1 MCRPSSNIGLGREV
15 NGPRITSAGPPA
27 AYIPSRTY
35 GPIGRRWEVPVVG
48 SGERMSEPERQLTQ
62 QSQTGAA
69 RHELSARQREKL
81 NFIWSVKEALR
92 DHYKRHQ
99 YQDVI
104 LPFCVLRRLDCV
116 LESTK
121 DKVVAKATELGSD
134 TWDAATDVLAHA
146 AGQPFWNASMFT
158 FSSLLADQHN
168 IRRNVHAYVRGFSP
182 NARDALVRFGL
193 PTQIDKMAEA
203 EILYMVV
210 KQFAEIDLHP
220 DVVSNLEMGYIY
232 EELIRVTA
240 DLSNE
245 EAGEHFTPREV
256 IELMVNVLFA
266 DDDRLQVPSKI
277 FTVYDPACG
286 TGGML
291 TVAEDHLRRINPT
304 ARLHLFGQELQP
316 ESYAVCRTDMLLKGQ
331 DASRIVFGDSFTQDG
346 HAGQRFDYMLA
357 NPPFGK
363 DWKTIEKA
371 IKAEH
376 TDHGFDGR
384 FGAGL
389 PATSDGQILFLQ
401 QMISKM
407 RPVEDGGSRIAVVF
421 NGSPLFSGDAG
432 SGMSEIRRWII
443 ENDWLDAIIGL
454 PDQLFYNTGISTYVW
469 VVTNRKR
476 PGRQGRVQ
484 LIDAR
489 ELFTKMRKSLGNK
502 RNELTPAH
510 IAEIT
515 ALYEDFTGGD
525 RSKILP
531 NSAFG
536 YRKVTVERP
545 LRVRYELTG
554 EALDGLAKVKA
565 VEKLGDD
572 AATLIDGLRDLV
584 GRRFDASADLE
595 AELAPVWEKVG
606 KVAAPV
612 RKAVLAAAIVRDPD
626 AAVVETKK
634 GPESDPEL
642 RDTENIPLDED
653 IDEFIAREVLPYAP
667 DAWVDES
674 KTKVGYE
681 IPFTRHFYK
690 YVPPRPLAE
699 IDADIKAS
707 QQRILALL
715 AEVTE

>member
-1 MCRPSSNIGLGREV
+1 MTNVLLGR
-15 NGPRITSAGPPA
+15 GSTDG
-27 AYIPSRTY
+27 
-35 GPIGRRWEVPVVG
+35 VPVVVAPPGCVPSDTTSGVSAGWSLRGAGRWIGETEVTDQG
-48 SGERMSEPERQLTQ
+48 SGMGE
-62 QSQTGAA
+62 AA
-69 RHELSARQREKL
+69 LAPAPGRHELSAKQREKL
-81 NFIWSVKEALR
+81 NFIWSVKETLR

-116 LESTK
+116 LEPTK
-121 DKVVAKATELGSD
+121 DAVVAKAADVGSD
-134 TWDAATDVLAHA
+134 KWDAATDVLAHV
-146 AGQPFWNASMFT
+146 AGQPFWNASKFT
-158 FSSLLADQHN
+158 FASLLADQHN
-168 IRRNVHAYVRGFSP
+168 VRHNVHAYVRGFSP

-193 PTQIDKMAEA
+193 PNQIDKMAEA
-203 EILYMVV
+203 QILYMVV

-266 DDDRLQVPSKI
+266 DDDRLLTPSRI

-291 TVAEDHLRRINPT
+291 TVAEDHLQSINPS

-331 DASRIVFGDSFTQDG
+331 SASEIVFGDSFTQDG
-346 HAGQRFDYMLA
+346 HAGKRFDYMLA
-357 NPPFGK
+357 NPPYGK
-363 DWKTIEKA
+363 DWKTIQGQ

-376 TDHGFDGR
+376 ALGFDGR

-407 RPVEDGGSRIAVVF
+407 RPVEEGGSRIAVVF

-432 SGMSEIRRWII
+432 SGMSEIRRWIV

-454 PDQLFYNTGISTYVW
+454 PDQLFYNTGIFTYVW
-469 VVTNRKR
+469 VLTNRKR
-476 PGRQGRVQ
+476 PERHGYVQ

-489 ELFTKMRKSLGNK
+489 ELYAKMRKSLGNK
-502 RNELTPAH
+502 RNELSHAH

-515 ALYEDFTGGD
+515 ALYEDFAESD

-545 LRVRYELTG
+545 LRVRYEITAETIAAVAAAKPVVSLG
-554 EALDGLAKVKA
+554 ERI
-565 VEKLGDD
+565 
-572 AATLIDGLRDLV
+572 TDLV
-584 GRRFDASADLE
+584 DALSGLVGECYLTLE
-595 AELAPVWEKVG
+595 ELEVSLVPVWAKVG
-606 KVAAPV
+606 KIGAPV
-612 RKAVLAAAIVRDPD
+612 RKAVINATMVRDPD
-626 AAVVETKK
+626 AESVRNKK
-634 GPESDPEL
+634 GYEPDPEL
-642 RDTENIPLDED
+642 RDTENIPLDEEVD
-653 IDEFIAREVLPYAP
+653 AFMQREVLPYAP
-667 DAWVDES
+667 DAWVNDS
-674 KTKVGYE
+674 KTKIGYE
-681 IPFTRHFYK
+681 IPFTRHFYE
-690 YVPPRPLAE
+690 YVPPRSLAE

-707 QQRILALL
+707 QQRILKLL

>member
-1 MCRPSSNIGLGREV
+1 
-15 NGPRITSAGPPA
+15 
-27 AYIPSRTY
+27 
-35 GPIGRRWEVPVVG
+35 
-48 SGERMSEPERQLTQ
+48 MSEPESQLTQ
-62 QSQTGAA
+62 QSQSGAV

-81 NFIWSVKEALR
+81 NFIWSVKETLR

-116 LESTK
+116 LEPTK
-121 DKVVAKATELGSD
+121 DKVVAKAAELGSD
-134 TWDAATDVLAHA
+134 KWDAATDVLAHA
-146 AGQPFWNASMFT
+146 AGQPFWNASKFT

-203 EILYMVV
+203 DILYMVV

-389 PATSDGQILFLQ
+389 PGTSDGQILFLQ

-407 RPVEDGGSRIAVVF
+407 RPVLDGGSRIAVVF

-476 PGRQGRVQ
+476 PERQGKVQ

-489 ELFTKMRKSLGNK
+489 ELFAKMPKSLGNK
-502 RNELTPAH
+502 RNELTLGH

-515 ALYEDFTGGD
+515 ALYEDFTEGD

-531 NSAFG
+531 NSTFG

-545 LRVRYELTG
+545 LRVRYEINAETTALVVAAKTFAKLDDATQTVLR
-554 EALDGLAKVKA
+554 EILENLDGTT
-565 VEKLGDD
+565 
-572 AATLIDGLRDLV
+572 AATIKQLEKEFVPEAVRVWAAHDWPTEEGATGDLAWSL
-584 GRRFDASADLE
+584 GITKPQAKAILADLT
-595 AELAPVWEKVG
+595 
-606 KVAAPV
+606 
-612 RKAVLAAAIVRDPD
+612 VRDPD
-626 AAVVETKK
+626 GDPVTDRKGVVQ
-634 GPESDPEL
+634 PDPTL

-653 IDEFIAREVLPYAP
+653 VDEFIQREVLPYAS
-667 DAWVDES
+667 DAWVDDT
-674 KTKVGYE
+674 KTKIGYE

-690 YVPPRPLAE
+690 YVPPRPLVE

-707 QQRILALL
+707 QQRILKLL

>member
-1 MCRPSSNIGLGREV
+1 MVAVGGVDPV
-15 NGPRITSAGPPA
+15 A
-27 AYIPSRTY
+27 
-35 GPIGRRWEVPVVG
+35 PINR
-48 SGERMSEPERQLTQ
+48 
-62 QSQTGAA
+62 
-69 RHELSARQREKL
+69 ELSAKQREKL
-81 NFIWSVKEALR
+81 SFIWSVKETLR

-116 LESTK
+116 LEPTK
-121 DKVVAKATELGSD
+121 DAVVARAEQLGPEK
-134 TWDAATDVLAHA
+134 WDAANDVLAHA
-146 AGQPFWNASMFT
+146 AGQPFWNATRFT
-158 FSSLLADQHN
+158 FSGLLADQHN
-168 IRRNVHAYVRGFSP
+168 IRRNVQAYVRGFSP

-193 PTQIDKMAEA
+193 PNQIDKMAEA
-203 EILYMVV
+203 KILYLVV

-266 DDDRLQVPSKI
+266 GDDQVNAPSKI

-291 TVAEDHLRRINPT
+291 TVAEEHLRAINPT
-304 ARLHLFGQELQP
+304 ARLHLFGQEVQP

-346 HAGQRFDYMLA
+346 HDGRRFDYMLA
-357 NPPFGK
+357 NPPYGK
-363 DWKTIEKA
+363 DWKTIEKV
-371 IKAEH
+371 IKREHAEQ
-376 TDHGFDGR
+376 GFDGR

-407 RPVEDGGSRIAVVF
+407 RSVEDGGSRIAVVF

-443 ENDWLDAIIGL
+443 EKDWLEAIIGL

-476 PGRQGRVQ
+476 PERRGKVQ

-489 ELFTKMRKSLGNK
+489 ELYAKMRKSLGNK

-515 ALYEDFTGGD
+515 ALYEDFTEGD

-531 NSAFG
+531 NDAFG

-545 LRVRYELTG
+545 LRIRYEINDDTTARVRSGKVFAKLDVDHRALLETVLQKLSGTSAGSVEELEELLVPVALAAWIEMGSDDEPDDTG
-554 EALDGLAKVKA
+554 DLRWALDVTAAQAKGI
-565 VEKLGDD
+565 L
-572 AATLIDGLRDLV
+572 
-584 GRRFDASADLE
+584 ADL
-595 AELAPVWEKVG
+595 
-606 KVAAPV
+606 
-612 RKAVLAAAIVRDPD
+612 AVPDPD
-626 AAVVETKK
+626 GDPVTDKK
-634 GPESDPEL
+634 GVVQPDPSL
-642 RDTENIPLDED
+642 RDTELIPLDED
-653 IDEFIAREVLPYAP
+653 IDAFIEREVLPYAP
-667 DAWVDES
+667 DAWVDHD
-674 KTKVGYE
+674 KTKIGYE
-681 IPFTRHFYK
+681 IPFTRHFYR

-699 IDADIKAS
+699 IDAEIKAS
-707 QQRILALL
+707 QQRILKLL
-715 AEVTE
+715 AEVTK

>member
-1 MCRPSSNIGLGREV
+1 M
-15 NGPRITSAGPPA
+15 
-27 AYIPSRTY
+27 
-35 GPIGRRWEVPVVG
+35 
-48 SGERMSEPERQLTQ
+48 
-62 QSQTGAA
+62 AA
-69 RHELSARQREKL
+69 RHGDVPAGQTSSTGPRELSAKQREKL
-81 NFIWSVKEALR
+81 SFIWSVKETLR

-116 LESTK
+116 LEPTK
-121 DKVVAKATELGSD
+121 GAVVAKGEELGTD
-134 TWDAATDVLAHA
+134 KWDAATDVLAHV
-146 AGQPFWNASMFT
+146 AGQPFWNATRFT
-158 FSSLLADQHN
+158 FTNLLADQHN

-193 PTQIDKMAEA
+193 PNQIDKMAEA
-203 EILYMVV
+203 GILYLVV

-220 DVVSNLEMGYIY
+220 EVVSNLEMGYIY

-266 DDDRLQVPSKI
+266 DDDRLDARSKI

-291 TVAEDHLRRINPT
+291 TVAEEHVRRINST
-304 ARLHLFGQELQP
+304 ARLHLFGQEVQP

-357 NPPFGK
+357 NPPYGK

-371 IKAEH
+371 IKREHAEL
-376 TDHGFDGR
+376 GFDGR

-407 RPVEDGGSRIAVVF
+407 KPVEDGGGRIAVVF

-476 PGRQGRVQ
+476 PERAGMVQ

-489 ELFTKMRKSLGNK
+489 QLFAKMRKSLGNK
-502 RNELTPAH
+502 RNELTPDH
-510 IAEIT
+510 IGEIT
-515 ALYEDFTGGD
+515 ALYEDFAESD

-545 LRVRYELTG
+545 LRIRYEITDETAAKVLAGNVFAKLDDDHRDVLETVLHKLQGTSAGSVDELEEIVVPVALARWIELGSGDDEDATG
-554 EALDGLAKVKA
+554 DIAWALDVTKAQAKA
-565 VEKLGDD
+565 V
-572 AATLIDGLRDLV
+572 V
-584 GRRFDASADLE
+584 ADL
-595 AELAPVWEKVG
+595 
-606 KVAAPV
+606 
-612 RKAVLAAAIVRDPD
+612 AVPDPD
-626 AAVVETKK
+626 GEPATDRK
-634 GPESDPEL
+634 GDVLPDPAL
-642 RDTENIPLDED
+642 RDTEVIPLDEEVD
-653 IDEFIAREVLPYAP
+653 AFIEREVLPYAP
-667 DAWVDES
+667 DAWVDHD
-674 KTKVGYE
+674 KTKIGYE

-707 QQRILALL
+707 QQRILKLL

>member
-1 MCRPSSNIGLGREV
+1 V
-15 NGPRITSAGPPA
+15 NDEA
-27 AYIPSRTY
+27 IPS
-35 GPIGRRWEVPVVG
+35 PVG
-48 SGERMSEPERQLTQ
+48 
-62 QSQTGAA
+62 
-69 RHELSARQREKL
+69 LSAKQREKV
-81 NFIWSVKEALR
+81 NFIWSVKETLR

-104 LPFCVLRRLDCV
+104 LPLCVLRRLDCV
-116 LESTK
+116 LEPTK
-121 DKVVAKATELGSD
+121 DAVVAKAGEIGSD
-134 TWDAATDVLAHA
+134 KWDAASDVLAHV
-146 AGQPFWNASMFT
+146 AGQPFWNASRFT
-158 FSSLLADQHN
+158 FGGLLADQHN
-168 IRRNVHAYVRGFSP
+168 VRQNVHAYVRGFSP

-193 PTQIDKMAEA
+193 PNQIDKMAEA
-203 EILYMVV
+203 QILYMVV

-220 DVVSNLEMGYIY
+220 DAVSNLEMGYIY

-266 DDDRLQVPSKI
+266 DDDRLLTPSRI

-291 TVAEDHLRRINPT
+291 SVAEDHLRSINPS

-331 DASRIVFGDSFTQDG
+331 GASRIVFGDSFTQDG
-346 HAGQRFDYMLA
+346 HAGRRFDYMLA
-357 NPPFGK
+357 NPPYGK
-363 DWKTIEKA
+363 DWKTIEKGVR
-371 IKAEH
+371 AEH
-376 TDHGFDGR
+376 ALGFDGR

-389 PATSDGQILFLQ
+389 PGTSDGQILFLQ

-407 RPVEDGGSRIAVVF
+407 KSVDDGGSRIAVVF

-454 PDQLFYNTGISTYVW
+454 PDQLFYNTGINTYVW

-476 PGRQGRVQ
+476 AERRGHVQ

-489 ELFTKMRKSLGNK
+489 QLYAKMRKSLGYK
-502 RNELTPAH
+502 RNELTPSH

-515 ALYEDFTGGD
+515 ALYEDFIDGE
-525 RSKILP
+525 RSKVLP
-531 NSAFG
+531 NIAFG

-545 LRVRYELTG
+545 LRVRYEITEQTVAAIAEMKPVVSLG
-554 EALDGLAKVKA
+554 ERGGVLLDALG
-565 VEKLGDD
+565 G
-572 AATLIDGLRDLV
+572 LV
-584 GRRFDASADLE
+584 GERYPTLGALESA
-595 AELAPVWEKVG
+595 LAPVWVKVG
-606 KVAAPV
+606 KVGAPV
-612 RKAVLAAAIVRDPD
+612 RKAVISAGMVRDPD
-626 AAVVETKK
+626 ADPVSTKK
-634 GPESDPEL
+634 GYEPDPEL

-653 IDEFIAREVLPYAP
+653 VEAFIEREVLPFAP
-667 DAWVDES
+667 DAWVDHS
-674 KTKVGYE
+674 KTKVGHE
-681 IPFTRHFYK
+681 IPFTRHFYR

-707 QQRILALL
+707 QQRILNLL
-715 AEVTE
+715 SEVTE

>member
-1 MCRPSSNIGLGREV
+1 MP
-15 NGPRITSAGPPA
+15 
-27 AYIPSRTY
+27 
-35 GPIGRRWEVPVVG
+35 
-48 SGERMSEPERQLTQ
+48 EP
-62 QSQTGAA
+62 G
-69 RHELSARQREKL
+69 RHELSAKQREKL
-81 NFIWSVKEALR
+81 NFIWSVKETLR

-116 LESTK
+116 LEPTK
-121 DKVVAKATELGSD
+121 DAVVARADELGTD
-134 TWDAATDVLAHA
+134 KWDAATDLLSHV
-146 AGQPFWNASMFT
+146 AGQPFWNASKFT
-158 FSSLLADQHN
+158 FGGLLADQHN

-182 NARDALVRFGL
+182 NARDALERFGL
-193 PTQIDKMAEA
+193 ANQIDKMAEA
-203 EILYMVV
+203 QILYMVV

-220 DVVSNLEMGYIY
+220 AVVSNLEMGYIY

-266 DDDRLQVPSKI
+266 DDDRLLAPAKI

-291 TVAEDHLRRINPT
+291 TVAEDYLRSINRS
-304 ARLHLFGQELQP
+304 ARMHLFGQELQP

-331 DASRIVFGDSFTQDG
+331 DASRIVFGDSFTHDG
-346 HAGQRFDYMLA
+346 HAGKRFDYMLA

-376 TDHGFDGR
+376 ALGFEGR

-389 PATSDGQILFLQ
+389 PSTTDGQILFLQ

-407 RPVEDGGSRIAVVF
+407 RPPEDGGSRIAIVF

-443 ENDWLDAIIGL
+443 ERDWLDAVIGL
-454 PDQLFYNTGISTYVW
+454 PDQLFYNTSISSYIW
-469 VVTNRKR
+469 IVTNRKR
-476 PGRQGRVQ
+476 PERQGYVQ

-489 ELFTKMRKSLGNK
+489 DLAARMRKSLGNK
-502 RNELTPAH
+502 RNELTAAH
-510 IAEIT
+510 ITEIT
-515 ALYEDFTGGD
+515 GLYESFIHSD

-531 NSAFG
+531 NTALG

-545 LRVRYELTG
+545 LRVHYEVTN
-554 EALDGLAKVKA
+554 AMVAAVADAKPVKN
-565 VEKLGDD
+565 LGDD
-572 AATLIDGLRDLV
+572 AIVLLDALRGLV
-584 GRRFDASADLE
+584 GETYGLL
-595 AELAPVWEKVG
+595 AELEPALGPVWRKLGTVG
-606 KVAAPV
+606 APV
-612 RKAVLAAAIVRDPD
+612 RKAVISAAMVRDPQAD
-626 AAVVETKK
+626 PVRSKK
-634 GPESDPEL
+634 GFEADPEL
-642 RDTENIPLDED
+642 RDTENIPLDD
-653 IDEFIAREVLPYAP
+653 DVDAFMRREVLPHTP
-667 DAWVDES
+667 DAWVDDT
-674 KTKVGYE
+674 KTKIGYE
-681 IPFTRHFYK
+681 IPFTLHFYK
-690 YVPPRPLAE
+690 YVPPRSLAE

-707 QQRILALL
+707 QQRILTLL

>member
-1 MCRPSSNIGLGREV
+1 M
-15 NGPRITSAGPPA
+15 
-27 AYIPSRTY
+27 
-35 GPIGRRWEVPVVG
+35 VG
-48 SGERMSEPERQLTQ
+48 TPLD
-62 QSQTGAA
+62 GAA
-69 RHELSARQREKL
+69 GAQAPDRALSAKQREKVA
-81 NFIWSVKEALR
+81 FTWSVKELLR

-116 LESTK
+116 LEPTK
-121 DKVVAKATELGSD
+121 DKVVAKASTIGTD
-134 TWDAATDVLAHA
+134 KWDAATDVLSHL
-146 AGQPFWNASMFT
+146 AGQSFWNASKFT
-158 FSSLLADQHN
+158 FPGLLADHHN
-168 IRRNVHAYVRGFSP
+168 IGRNLHAYIRGFSP
-182 NARDALVRFGL
+182 NARDAMVRFGL
-193 PTQIDKMAEA
+193 PNQIDKMAEA
-203 EILYMVV
+203 EILYLVV

-220 DVVSNLEMGYIY
+220 SLVSNLEMGYIY

-266 DDDRLQVPSKI
+266 DEDRLLARGRI
-277 FTVYDPACG
+277 ITVYDPACG

-291 TVAEDHLRRINPT
+291 SVAEEHLRSINPS
-304 ARLHLFGQELQP
+304 ARMHLFGQEVQP
-316 ESYAVCRTDMLLKGQ
+316 ESYAVCKTDMLLKGQ
-331 DASRIVFGDSFTQDG
+331 GNAHVAFGDTFTKYGGDETTRPAFDG
-346 HAGQRFDYMLA
+346 KQFDYMLA

-363 DWKTIEKA
+363 DWKTIEKP
-371 IKAEH
+371 IRAEH
-376 TDHGFDGR
+376 AQLGFEGR

-389 PATSDGQILFLQ
+389 PSTTDGQILFLQ
-401 QMISKM
+401 QMISRM
-407 RPVEDGGSRIAVVF
+407 RPVNEGGSRIAVVF

-469 VVTNRKR
+469 IVTNRKR
-476 PGRQGRVQ
+476 PERQGHVQ

-489 ELFTKMRKSLGNK
+489 DLFVKMKPSLGNK
-502 RNELTPAH
+502 RSELSPEQ
-510 IAEIT
+510 IAQIT
-515 ALYEDFTGGD
+515 QAYEDFAETH

-545 LRVRYELTG
+545 LRVRYAFTEQ
-554 EALDGLAKVKA
+554 A
-565 VEKLGDD
+565 VDTIFTATSVVKLGQQAETLAD
-572 AATLIDGLRDLV
+572 AIAGLV
-584 GRRFDASADLE
+584 GSTFDAPADLDV
-595 AELAPVWEKVG
+595 ALAPVWAKVG
-606 KVAAPV
+606 KVGAPV
-612 RKAVLAAAIVRDPD
+612 LKAVMAAVTARDPD
-626 AAVVETKK
+626 AEPVKTKN
-634 GPESDPEL
+634 GFEPDPEL
-642 RDTENIPLDED
+642 RDTENVPLDED
-653 IDEFIAREVLPYAP
+653 VDAFIEREVRPYAP
-667 DAWVDES
+667 DAWVD
-674 KTKVGYE
+674 KTKTKIGYE

-715 AEVTE
+715 SQVTQ

>member
-1 MCRPSSNIGLGREV
+1 MAVGD
-15 NGPRITSAGPPA
+15 NGETADPTSAAG
-27 AYIPSRTY
+27 
-35 GPIGRRWEVPVVG
+35 
-48 SGERMSEPERQLTQ
+48 
-62 QSQTGAA
+62 

-81 NFIWSVKEALR
+81 NFIWSVKETLR

-116 LESTK
+116 LEPTK
-121 DKVVAKATELGSD
+121 DEVVAKADELGAD
-134 TWDAATDVLAHA
+134 KWDAATDVLAHV
-146 AGQPFWNASMFT
+146 AGQSFWNASKFT
-158 FSSLLADQHN
+158 FGGLLADQHN

-182 NARDALVRFGL
+182 NARDALERFGL
-193 PTQIDKMAEA
+193 PNQIDKLAEA

-220 DVVSNLEMGYIY
+220 NVVSNLEMGYIY

-266 DDDRLQVPSKI
+266 DDDRLHAPSKI

-291 TVAEDHLRRINPT
+291 TVAEDHLRRINES

-331 DASRIVFGDSFTQDG
+331 DASRIVFGDSFTNDG
-346 HAGQRFDYMLA
+346 HTGQRFDYMLA
-357 NPPFGK
+357 NPPYGK

-371 IKAEH
+371 IKAERA
-376 TDHGFDGR
+376 DDGFDGR

-421 NGSPLFSGDAG
+421 NGSPLFTGDAG

-454 PDQLFYNTGISTYVW
+454 PDQLFYNTGINTYVW

-476 PGRQGRVQ
+476 PERQGKVQ

-489 ELFTKMRKSLGNK
+489 ELFVKMRKSLGNK

-515 ALYEDFTGGD
+515 ALYEDFTESD

-545 LRVRYELTG
+545 LRVRYELTVDAVANLQG
-554 EALDGLAKVKA
+554 VKA
-565 VEKLGDD
+565 ISNLGAD
-572 AATLIDGLRDLV
+572 AAVLIDALGDLV
-584 GRRFDASADLE
+584 GVKYDSQKDLE
-595 AELAPVWEKVG
+595 AALGPVWTKVG
-606 KVAAPV
+606 KVGAPI
-612 RKAVLAAAIVRDPD
+612 RKAVISSAMVRDEEADPVRNKHGFEAD
-626 AAVVETKK
+626 A
-634 GPESDPEL
+634 EL

-653 IDEFIAREVLPYAP
+653 VDAFIEREVLPFAP
-667 DAWVDES
+667 GAWVDDS
-674 KTKVGYE
+674 RTKVGYE
-681 IPFTRHFYK
+681 IPFTRLFYT

-707 QQRILALL
+707 QQRILKLL
-715 AEVTE
+715 EEVTE

>member
-1 MCRPSSNIGLGREV
+1 V
-15 NGPRITSAGPPA
+15 NDEAIPTPA
-27 AYIPSRTY
+27 A
-35 GPIGRRWEVPVVG
+35 GL
-48 SGERMSEPERQLTQ
+48 SGK
-62 QSQTGAA
+62 
-69 RHELSARQREKL
+69 QREKV
-81 NFIWSVKEALR
+81 NFIWSVKETLR

-116 LESTK
+116 LEPTK
-121 DKVVAKATELGSD
+121 DAVVAKAAEIGSD
-134 TWDAATDVLAHA
+134 KWDAASDVLAHV
-146 AGQPFWNASMFT
+146 AGQPFWNASRFT
-158 FSSLLADQHN
+158 FGGLLADQHN
-168 IRRNVHAYVRGFSP
+168 VRQNVHAYVRGFSP

-193 PTQIDKMAEA
+193 PNQIDKMAEA
-203 EILYMVV
+203 QILYMVV

-220 DVVSNLEMGYIY
+220 DAVSNLEMGYIY

-266 DDDRLQVPSKI
+266 DDDRLLTPSRI

-291 TVAEDHLRRINPT
+291 SVAEDHLRSINPS

-331 DASRIVFGDSFTQDG
+331 GASRIVFGDSFTQDG
-346 HAGQRFDYMLA
+346 HAGRRFDYMLA
-357 NPPFGK
+357 NPPYGK

-371 IKAEH
+371 IRAEH
-376 TDHGFDGR
+376 ALGFAGR

-389 PATSDGQILFLQ
+389 PGTSDGQILFLQ

-407 RPVEDGGSRIAVVF
+407 QPVDSGGSRIAVVF

-454 PDQLFYNTGISTYVW
+454 PDQLFYNTGINTYVW

-476 PGRQGRVQ
+476 PERRGRVQ

-489 ELFTKMRKSLGNK
+489 QLYAKMRKSLGNK
-502 RNELTPAH
+502 RNELTRTH

-515 ALYEDFTGGD
+515 ALYEDFTDGE
-525 RSKILP
+525 RSKVLP

-545 LRVRYELTG
+545 LRVRYEITEQTVAAVAVVKPVVSLG
-554 EALDGLAKVKA
+554 ERAGTLLDAL
-565 VEKLGDD
+565 LG
-572 AATLIDGLRDLV
+572 LV
-584 GRRFDASADLE
+584 GESFPALAALE
-595 AELAPVWEKVG
+595 LALAPVWVKLGKVG
-606 KVAAPV
+606 APV
-612 RKAVLAAAIVRDPD
+612 RKAVISAAMVRDPG
-626 AAVVETKK
+626 AEPVPTKN
-634 GPESDPEL
+634 GYEADPEV
-642 RDTENIPLDED
+642 RDTENIPLDEAV
-653 IDEFIAREVLPYAP
+653 EAFIAREVLPFAP
-667 DAWVDES
+667 DAWVDDS

-681 IPFTRHFYK
+681 IPFTRHFYR

-707 QQRILALL
+707 QQRILNLL
-715 AEVTE
+715 SEVTE